1 MKEILG
7 FIAWQWRKWELWQ
20 RIYIV
25 GMTVFL
31 GAVLLPTPYDVYVVL
46 ALTGAILAWTFKW
59 AVWDN
64 LQANWQ
70 KYRQERNQLFT
81 TIKNSDSEA

>member
-20 RIYIV
+20 RIFIV
-25 GMTVFL
+25 SMAVFA
-31 GAVLLPTPYDVYVVL
+31 GAVLLPNPYDVYVVMT
-46 ALTGAILAWTFKW
+46 LTFAMLGWTFKW

-64 LQANWQ
+64 VQANWQ
-70 KYRQERNQLFT
+70 KYKQERNQLLQI
-81 TIKNSDSEA
+81 IKDSDR